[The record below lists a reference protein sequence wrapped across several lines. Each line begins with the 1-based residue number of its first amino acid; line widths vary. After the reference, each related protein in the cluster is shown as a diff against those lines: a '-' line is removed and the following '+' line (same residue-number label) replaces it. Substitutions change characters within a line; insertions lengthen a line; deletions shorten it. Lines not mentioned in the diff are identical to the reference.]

1 MIILRNILGLIK
13 LKNLLNYFLNSM
25 NRTLFKLLIR
35 YFFIGIQLHF
45 RIITFSLFIKYIN
58 YVIANSIAYG
68 FGVLSSFTLNR
79 LFNFKVKDKTLI
91 RFGRFLIVNICGL
104 FLSNF
109 ILFYF
114 SGVMPYIEL
123 KILSMPIVI
132 FFNSL

>member
-1 MIILRNILGLIK
+1 MNI
-13 LKNLLNYFLNSM
+13 
-25 NRTLFKLLIR
+25 TLFKLLIR
-35 YFFIGIQLHF
+35 YFFIGILAA
-45 RIITFSLFIKYIN
+45 IIELFTFSLFIKYIN

-79 LFNFKVKDKTLI
+79 LFNFKIKDKTLI

-104 FLSNF
+104 LLSNF

-132 FFNSL
+132 FFQFTMNYFWTFKK

>member
-1 MIILRNILGLIK
+1 
-13 LKNLLNYFLNSM
+13 M

-35 YFFIGIQLHF
+35 YFFIGILAATVELF
-45 RIITFSLFIKYIN
+45 TFSLFIKYIN

-79 LFNFKVKDKTLI
+79 LFNFKIKDKTLI

-104 FLSNF
+104 LLSNF

-114 SGVMPYIEL
+114 SGVMPFIEL

-132 FFNSL
+132 FFQFTMNYFWTFKK

>member
-1 MIILRNILGLIK
+1 MN
-13 LKNLLNYFLNSM
+13 KN
-25 NRTLFKLLIR
+25 LFKLLIR
-35 YFFIGIQLHF
+35 YFFIGILAATF
-45 RIITFSLFIKYIN
+45 ELLTFSLFIKYIN

-68 FGVLSSFTLNR
+68 FGVFSSFTLNI

-109 ILFYF
+109 VLFYF
-114 SGVMPYIEL
+114 SGVMPFIEL

-132 FFNSL
+132 FFQFTMNYFWTFKK

>member
-1 MIILRNILGLIK
+1 
-13 LKNLLNYFLNSM
+13 M
-25 NRTLFKLLIR
+25 NRILFKLLIR
-35 YFFIGIQLHF
+35 YFFIGILAATVELF
-45 RIITFSLFIKYIN
+45 TFSLFIKYIN

-79 LFNFKVKDKTLI
+79 LFNFKIKDKTLI

-104 FLSNF
+104 LLSNF

-114 SGVMPYIEL
+114 SGVMPFIKL

-132 FFNSL
+132 FFQFTMNYFWTFKK

>member
-1 MIILRNILGLIK
+1 MNI
-13 LKNLLNYFLNSM
+13 
-25 NRTLFKLLIR
+25 TLFKLLIR
-35 YFFIGIQLHF
+35 YFFIGILDA
-45 RIITFSLFIKYIN
+45 IIELFTFSLFIKYIN

-79 LFNFKVKDKTLI
+79 LFNFKIKDKTLI

-104 FLSNF
+104 LLSNF

-114 SGVMPYIEL
+114 SGVMPFIEL

-132 FFNSL
+132 FFQFTMNYFWTFKK

>member
-1 MIILRNILGLIK
+1 MNI
-13 LKNLLNYFLNSM
+13 
-25 NRTLFKLLIR
+25 TLFKLLIR
-35 YFFIGIQLHF
+35 YFFIGILAA
-45 RIITFSLFIKYIN
+45 IIELFTFSLFIKYIN

-79 LFNFKVKDKTLI
+79 LFNFKIKDKTLI

-104 FLSNF
+104 LLSNF

-114 SGVMPYIEL
+114 SGVMPFIEL

-132 FFNSL
+132 FFQFTMNYFWTFKK

>member
-1 MIILRNILGLIK
+1 
-13 LKNLLNYFLNSM
+13 M

-35 YFFIGIQLHF
+35 YFFIGILAAIVELF
-45 RIITFSLFIKYIN
+45 TFSLFIKHIN
-58 YVIANSIAYG
+58 YVITNSIAYG
-68 FGVLSSFTLNR
+68 IGVLSSFTLNR

-109 ILFYF
+109 VLFYF

-132 FFNSL
+132 FFQFTMNFFWTFKK

>member
-1 MIILRNILGLIK
+1 MNI
-13 LKNLLNYFLNSM
+13 
-25 NRTLFKLLIR
+25 TLFKLLIR
-35 YFFIGIQLHF
+35 YFFIGILAA
-45 RIITFSLFIKYIN
+45 IIELFTFSLFIKYIN

-109 ILFYF
+109 VLFYF
-114 SGVMPYIEL
+114 SGVMPFIEL